1 MSVQKVIITGANGML
16 AHALKET
23 IGSNFDL
30 IALTEKELDITNSED
45 VLDTMRDIRPDVLV
59 NTAAYTYVDK
69 AEQEQTLARLV
80 NGTAVGYIAKACN
93 ITNTRVIHISSD
105 YIFDGEKKGDYT
117 ENDEPNPVSVYGISK
132 LIGERE
138 LTKHTDNYV
147 IIRSQWL
154 YGDHGSNFAETIISL
169 AEKKDELKV
178 VDDQYGSP
186 TYTMDLAQ
194 VIKLIIQRN
203 DIKKDIFN
211 FSNEGVVSW
220 FGFAKDIFRIMG
232 VEIKLIPVDS
242 SSYPRPAKRPHNSAL
257 DKTKIKK
264 ALGLDIRPWYDAL
277 YEYMKKTGRI

>member
-16 AHALKET
+16 AYALKET

-45 VLDTMRDIRPDVLV
+45 VLYTMRDIRPDVLV

-105 YIFDGEKKGDYT
+105 YIFDGEKEGDYT

-132 LIGERE
+132 LIGEQE

-194 VIKLIIQRN
+194 AIKLIIQRN

-220 FGFAKDIFRIMG
+220 FGFAKDIFRLMG

-242 SSYPRPAKRPHNSAL
+242 SAYPRPAKRPHNSAL

>member
-16 AHALKET
+16 AYALKET

-45 VLDTMRDIRPDVLV
+45 VLYTMRDIRPDVLV
-59 NTAAYTYVDK
+59 NAAAYTYVDK
-69 AEQEQTLARLV
+69 AEQEQTLARLI

-105 YIFDGEKKGDYT
+105 YIFDGEKEGHYT
-117 ENDEPNPVSVYGISK
+117 EYDEPNPMSIYGISK
-132 LIGERE
+132 LIGEQE

-186 TYTMDLAQ
+186 TYTMDLAKA
-194 VIKLIIQRN
+194 IKLIIQRN

-220 FGFAKDIFRIMG
+220 FGFAKDIFRLMG

-242 SSYPRPAKRPHNSAL
+242 SAYPRPAKRPHNSAL
-257 DKTKIKK
+257 DKTKIKN

>member
-16 AHALKET
+16 AYALKET

-45 VLDTMRDIRPDVLV
+45 VLYTMRDIRPDVLV

-69 AEQEQTLARLV
+69 AEQEQTLARLI

-105 YIFDGEKKGDYT
+105 YIFDGEKEGHYT
-117 ENDEPNPVSVYGISK
+117 EYDEPNPMSIYGISK
-132 LIGERE
+132 LIGEQE

-186 TYTMDLAQ
+186 TYTMDLAKA
-194 VIKLIIQRN
+194 IKLIIQRN

-220 FGFAKDIFRIMG
+220 FGFAKDIFRLMG

-242 SSYPRPAKRPHNSAL
+242 SAYPRPAKRPHNSAL
-257 DKTKIKK
+257 DKTKIKN